1 LSQDKQRFVVFAGKA
16 STGTQIMPRPL
27 RLAGLEPDTKYELEL
42 INRDEAH
49 PLSRRDMPLKDG
61 PVTLSGQLL
70 MQHGL
75 ILPWSFPDRMWV
87 IEGKKK

>member
-1 LSQDKQRFVVFAGKA
+1 
-16 STGTQIMPRPL
+16 MPRPL
-27 RLAGLEPDTKYELEL
+27 RLTGLAPEALYEVEL

-49 PLSRRDMPLKDG
+49 HLSRREMPIKDG
-61 PVTLSGQLL
+61 PLRVSGQVL

-87 IEGKKK
+87 IEGKRV